1 MEVFK
6 LIAALLVIVF
16 IFYLAWRIPQ
26 IVARKGGMGTAG
38 KNIRV
43 IERVQVTRDSYIV
56 LVRAFDKVL
65 VLGVTPGGMTA
76 LGGVD
81 ASDVEEAGSAQ
92 QARGFTD
99 VLREAMADTLPEGR
113 MRDAFDRFINRK
125 KDGGAGRENEE
136 TKKD

>member
-1 MEVFK
+1 MEALK

-26 IVARKGGMGTAG
+26 IVAKKGGMGAAG

-65 VLGVTPGGMTA
+65 VLGVTPGG
-76 LGGVD
+76 VN
-81 ASDVEEAGSAQ
+81 ASDVEEAGSAP
-92 QARGFTD
+92 QAKGFAD
-99 VLREAMADTLPEGR
+99 VLREAVADTLPEGR

-125 KDGGAGRENEE
+125 KDGQAGRENEE
-136 TKKD
+136 AKKG